1 MNELLFNK
9 SIKLKYPIIKDTEF
23 QKKISLKKEFQHK
36 YKSEKKDIIQLDK
49 ENNLCNF
56 QNFTLSPHQKFVK
69 NFMSPNTP
77 YNGLILYHGMG
88 SGKTC
93 SAIRI
98 TEEFRK
104 YNKYNINFKKI
115 MIIASPNV
123 QENFKLQ
130 LFDESKLIKVN
141 NIWKL
146 DGCMGL
152 EFIEELNNYDVEN
165 MTKDEIVKKIKKIIN
180 SSYSFM
186 GYEKLSNIIEKE
198 LNKIKTS
205 DKEKRKKII
214 KKQLN
219 NLFSETLIVVDE
231 AHNIRLSS
239 INSKKKTATM
249 LEILVSNVKKM
260 KLLLLTGTPMY
271 NDSTEIVFLLNLLN
285 MNDNQKKININ
296 KIFDKNGDFLK
307 EDGDEIGKKRLIQ
320 RANGYISYVRGENPY
335 NFPFRIY
342 PNYYNSPNS
351 IKNYTYPENMYNGN
365 NIQNSL
371 QFLDLYVNTLSDV
384 QKDGYLYNLSNINE
398 KSVKNDKLS
407 YGYRE
412 LQESLFSL
420 TISYPTD
427 DGKYITGKEI
437 LSNLMK
443 KTLNYKYS
451 YNDEN
456 NRIFEYKNIGTYSCK
471 IKSIIDNIINSE
483 GIVLVYSQYLDNGLI
498 PLALALEELGFSR
511 INSKNN
517 LLKSKK
523 SITPYNILS
532 NDDKGSFKQGKY
544 SMITGNQIISNNI
557 NNDLKVINSDNN
569 INGSNC
575 KVVLISQAGSEGID
589 FKNLRQVHILE
600 PWYNLFRIEQI
611 VGRAIRN
618 CSHKKLELKNRNTQI
633 FMHSTYIDDK
643 VETIDMMLYRMCEEK
658 AKKIGMVQKVLKSV
672 SIDCIINYEQLKF
685 SELDQ
690 NIPIEISTSEK
701 IDYNI
706 KDKPY
711 SLVCDYSE
719 DCEYKCINELL
730 NNDVIDD
737 STYTYESTI
746 DKNIVKNVKE
756 LFLKKHVYKKNDI
769 IEYIKNINTE
779 SNLDIIYS
787 ALSYLIDNK
796 NEFIVDKY
804 LRKGNLV
811 NIKDLYIFKPTEL
824 KTVTSVYDITRP
836 FKGIV
841 KELKI
846 DLEDDEYN
854 KSVVSDKKS
863 ERSISKS
870 QSKSRSNKSSNKK
883 YNSVLKYIKLD
894 YKKGLNNYY
903 DTDNKNFYYLYSLT
917 FDELSKNFSDLDLN
931 EEFKSTL
938 LLEHILESL
947 DHNKEIIML
956 NYLFSNKYN
965 SQDNF
970 IDKIKN
976 YYLSNYIFDI
986 DNGDKLLFLVDLTE
1000 KKSSNIYHHL
1010 FNDKLKIYIMKQGEN
1025 DGWSKLKK
1033 SEFINIGVKKIFEL
1047 LQITQTS
1054 NLNNYIVFMDF
1065 YDKNKSYEIK
1075 VKNTTEISKKN
1086 KGRFIINEYPKK
1098 ILPLINEYLLTDKNI
1113 SITQYRKEQ
1122 LCIIVEI
1129 LSKYNNLNSDK
1140 NYYINKLKN
1149 KDNYFI
1155 KN

>member
-1 MNELLFNK
+1 MNELLNDN
-9 SIKLKYPIIKDTEF
+9 SIKLKYPNIKDSNL

-36 YKSEKKDIIQLDK
+36 YKSETKDIVQLDK
-49 ENNLCNF
+49 ENNLCNY
-56 QNFTLSPHQKFVK
+56 QNFTLSSHQKFVK

-123 QENFKLQ
+123 QDNFKLQ
-130 LFDESKLIKVN
+130 LFDESKLKKVN
-141 NIWKL
+141 NLWKL

-165 MTKDEIVKKIKKIIN
+165 MSKDEIIKKIKKIIN
-180 SSYSFM
+180 SSYVFM
-186 GYEKLSNIIEKE
+186 GYEKMSNIIEKE
-198 LNKIKTS
+198 LNKIKTN
-205 DKEKRKKII
+205 DKEKRKKIV

-219 NLFSETLIVVDE
+219 KLFSDTLIVVDE

-296 KIFDKNGDFLK
+296 KIFDKSGNFLK
-307 EDGDEIGKKRLIQ
+307 EDDDEIGKKRLIQ
-320 RANGYISYVRGENPY
+320 KANGYISYVRGENPY

-342 PNYYNSPNS
+342 PNYYNSANS
-351 IKNYTYPENMYNGN
+351 IKNYKYPKTMYNGN
-365 NIQNSL
+365 KIESPL
-371 QFLDLYVNTLSDV
+371 QFLDLYMNNLSEV
-384 QKDGYLYNLSNINE
+384 QKEGYLYSLKNINE
-398 KSVKNDKLS
+398 KSIKNDNFS

-420 TISYPTD
+420 TITYPSE

-437 LSNLMK
+437 LSSLMK
-443 KTLNYKYS
+443 KTLNHKYS

-456 NRIFEYKNIGTYSCK
+456 NRIFEYENIGTYSCK

-523 SITPYNILS
+523 SINPYNILS
-532 NDDKGSFKQGKY
+532 KNNNGSFKQGKY
-544 SMITGNQIISNNI
+544 SMITGNQIISSNI
-557 NNDLKVINSDNN
+557 SNDLKVINSDNN
-569 INGSNC
+569 INGLNC

-618 CSHKKLELKNRNTQI
+618 CSHKKLELKDRNTQI
-633 FMHSTYIDDK
+633 FMHSSYIDDSI
-643 VETIDMMLYRMCEEK
+643 ETIDMMLYRMCEEK

-672 SIDCIINYEQLKF
+672 SVDCIINYDQLKF

-690 NIPIEISTSEK
+690 NIPITLSTSEK
-701 IDYNI
+701 IEYNI
-706 KDKPY
+706 KDKPF
-711 SLVCDYSE
+711 SLVCDYSD

-730 NNDVIDD
+730 NNDNIDD

-746 DKNIVKNVKE
+746 DKNIIKNIKE

-769 IEYIKNINTE
+769 VEYINNINTE
-779 SNLDIIYS
+779 TNLDIIYS
-787 ALSYLIDNK
+787 SLSYLIDNK
-796 NEFIVDKY
+796 NEYIVDKY
-804 LRKGNLV
+804 LRKGNLI
-811 NIKDLYIFKPTEL
+811 NIKDLYIFKPVEL
-824 KTVTSVYDITRP
+824 KTVTSVYDIITP
-836 FKGIV
+836 FKSNI

-846 DLEDDEYN
+846 DLDNSIEN
-854 KSVVSDKKS
+854 KSDQPLT
-863 ERSISKS
+863 SK
-870 QSKSRSNKSSNKK
+870 SNKSKSKSKSNSKTENKTNQK
-883 YNSVLKYIKLD
+883 YNSILKNIKLN
-894 YKKGLNNYY
+894 YKKGLNNYF
-903 DTDNKNFYYLYSLT
+903 DTTSKNFYYLYSIT
-917 FDELSKNFSDLDLN
+917 FDKLSKDFSDMELN
-931 EEFKSTL
+931 EDFKSTIL
-938 LLEHILESL
+938 IEHILECL
-947 DHNKEIIML
+947 DHNKEITLL
-956 NYLFSNKYN
+956 NYLFDKNTDLTNDFVS
-965 SQDNF
+965 
-970 IDKIKN
+970 KIKN
-976 YYLSNYIFDI
+976 YYLSNYIYDL
-986 DNGDKLLFLVDLTE
+986 DKGEKLLFLVDLAE
-1000 KKSSNIYHHL
+1000 KKSNNKYSHL
-1010 FNDKLKIYIMKQGEN
+1010 FNNKLKIYIMNQEEN
-1025 DGWSKLKK
+1025 KWSELKK
-1033 SEFINIGVKKIFEL
+1033 SEFMNIGIKKIFDL
-1047 LQITQTS
+1047 LQIKNSS
-1054 NLNNYIVFMDF
+1054 NLNNYITFMDF
-1065 YDKNKSYEIK
+1065 YDKNKSYELK

-1098 ILPLINEYLLTDKNI
+1098 ILPLINDSLLEDKSINI
-1113 SITQYRKEQ
+1113 IQYRKEQ

-1140 NYYINKLKN
+1140 KYYLNKLNN